1 MNGRQE
7 HRLGAT
13 IEAEGAL
20 DLAYTDTTPI
30 ATCHWQ
36 LIANVLAL
44 RGHPGYWERLGLAW
58 GVRWRG
64 GAVLFGSMTWNDV
77 LAEATGM
84 VVSIQTFATA
94 EAARARELDLSARGV
109 PFLTEVDAFHL
120 PAPASGGESGSRHVV
135 HAVLVVERGPE
146 WVRIVDVNLGRHVM
160 ALPAPS
166 YERMRSAP
174 CEGRAEPYKLY
185 ALLRDPDR
193 SGSPAQLLTLVRAQ
207 LRSTHERSQQ
217 ALRAYTA
224 WARESDAPIDVC
236 RVAGERY
243 QASRFFEYL
252 HAHGVRAAGSMAGC
266 FTDLTDAWYML
277 HMLAEHEGSAR
288 SSHRGRLI
296 RMLQHLAEKESSA
309 AETVLG

>member
-1 MNGRQE
+1 MSGRE
-7 HRLGAT
+7 ELRLGGT
-13 IEAEGAL
+13 VEAEGVL
-20 DLAYTDTTPI
+20 DLPYTETTPI

-64 GAVLFGSMTWNDV
+64 GAVLFGSMTWNDL
-77 LAEATGM
+77 LAEATGI
-84 VVSIQTFATA
+84 VVAIETFADA
-94 EAARARELDLSARGV
+94 AAARSRELGLAARGV

-120 PAPASGGESGSRHVV
+120 PSPAPGGETGSKHVV

-146 WVRIVDVNLGRHVM
+146 WVRVVDVNLGRHVI

-166 YERMRSAP
+166 YERMRAAP

-185 ALLRDPDR
+185 ALMRGPDR
-193 SGSPAQLLTLVRAQ
+193 GGSPAQLLTLVRAH
-207 LRSTHERSQQ
+207 LRSTHERSQE

-224 WARESDAPIDVC
+224 WARETDGRIDVC

-252 HAHGVRAAGSMAGC
+252 HAHGVRAAGSMAEC
-266 FTDLTDAWYML
+266 LTELTDAWYWL

-296 RMLQHLAEKESSA
+296 GMLQHLAEKESSA
-309 AETVLG
+309 ARTVLG